1 MHKEFG
7 FDRIDRRGP
16 ADAQHCRAGG
26 GGVSRRKCHDTD
38 IQIVALE
45 KRRPSWG
52 NPASR
57 LLPQWLSY
65 YV

>member
-7 FDRIDRRGP
+7 FDGIDRRGP
-16 ADAQHCRAGG
+16 ADAQQCR
-26 GGVSRRKCHDTD
+26 GVSRHKCHDTD

-45 KRRPSWG
+45 KRRQSWG
-52 NPASR
+52 DPASR
-57 LLPQWLSY
+57 LLPQWLSL